1 MTVVYVQ
8 FMVLHEDRTYAA
20 YSTDVRI
27 TYFNYFNL

>member
-8 FMVLHEDRTYAA
+8 FMVLHEDIGHAA

-27 TYFNYFNL
+27 TYFNFFNL